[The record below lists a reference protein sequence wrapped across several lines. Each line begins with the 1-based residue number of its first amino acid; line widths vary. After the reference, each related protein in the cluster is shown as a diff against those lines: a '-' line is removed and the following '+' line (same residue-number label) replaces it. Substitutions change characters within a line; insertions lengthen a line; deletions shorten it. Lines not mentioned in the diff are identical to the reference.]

1 MLNIQLKGYEV
12 TWKEDNAYFEH
23 NELGEDGGIKIWF
36 NKDKEIY
43 DYEGQSDIPK
53 KVLSFMT
60 LMGYKSI

>member
-12 TWKEDNAYFEH
+12 TWKEDNVYFEH

-60 LMGYKSI
+60 LMGYRSN